1 MWESIRIN
9 YDIKTMHRDCL
20 KYEKNIRFAAQRMR
34 GIFKLTQSNVGISN
48 YDQSWRSDSLSRPNV
63 CEIFFFCTLKKVW
76 LAISST
82 ELRRRVVVAPIPAG
96 RRREE
101 PAGEVAESLVDL
113 APRYFYA
120 GDFRL
125 EIRSALGYST
135 SFWENKSA
143 CWVYKIA
150 KKYDFEFWTENWGP
164 YSHSM

>member
-1 MWESIRIN
+1 MKKIFDLQLSACGAFSNWPNQMWEFQIMTNHEEAILF
-9 YDIKTMHRDCL
+9 HV
-20 KYEKNIRFAAQRMR
+20 RMCAK
-34 GIFKLTQSNVGISN
+34 F
-48 YDQSWRSDSLSRPNV
+48 
-63 CEIFFFCTLKKVW
+63 FFFCTLKKVW